1 MLNMVIT
8 GLIIVLLSMREKEV
22 KLDRMW
28 MLPVIVAV
36 AIFFNISQVP
46 LTGLT
51 LLFYMLFLVI
61 GCGIGLWR
69 AWMERLRV
77 DALTGKVMS
86 KGSMGTAIVLII
98 IMLVKHYISTLDV
111 HHISTLDVHHSV
123 VALSSALLFIP
134 LGSIAAR
141 RFIIYYR
148 VRHMQAAKV

>member
-8 GLIIVLLSMREKEV
+8 ALIIVLLSMREKEV

-28 MLPVIVAV
+28 LLPVIVAL
-36 AIFFNISQVP
+36 AIFFNISKVP

-51 LLFYMLFLVI
+51 LLFYIVFLVI

-77 DALTGKVMS
+77 DAVTGKVMS
-86 KGSMGTAIVLII
+86 KGSMGTALVLIV
-98 IMLVKHYISTLDV
+98 IMLVKHYISTQ
-111 HHISTLDVHHSV
+111 DVHHSV

-148 VRHMQAAKV
+148 VRRMQAAKV